1 MTGFTF
7 SIVDEGG
14 GYKDSRRFALDDAD
28 MARIVW
34 AYDKC
39 FHCDGDPKAVFDVIA
54 ARLIAVLVD
63 HAHSYEMAQPRIP
76 IVPKQE

>member
-7 SIVDEGG
+7 TIVDEGG
-14 GYKDSRRFALDDAD
+14 GYKDSRSFALDDAD

-34 AYDKC
+34 AYDQC
-39 FHCDGDPKAVFDVIA
+39 FHCDSDPKAVFEVIA
-54 ARLIAVLVD
+54 TRLMAVLVD

-76 IVPKQE
+76 IVPRPE

>member
-7 SIVDEGG
+7 TIVDEGG
-14 GYKDSRRFALDDAD
+14 GFKDSRAFALDDAD

-39 FHCDGDPKAVFDVIA
+39 FGCEGDPKAAFDVIA
-54 ARLIAVLVD
+54 MRLMAVLVD
-63 HAHSYEMAQPRIP
+63 FAHSYEMAQPRIP
-76 IVPKQE
+76 IAPRPE